1 MKNKLTIQIA
11 EGLGNQMFM
20 YAFAY
25 SLSKKFDYEL
35 YIDKQSG
42 FSQKKKLTKESS
54 KIYA

>member
-1 MKNKLTIQIA
+1 
-11 EGLGNQMFM
+11 M